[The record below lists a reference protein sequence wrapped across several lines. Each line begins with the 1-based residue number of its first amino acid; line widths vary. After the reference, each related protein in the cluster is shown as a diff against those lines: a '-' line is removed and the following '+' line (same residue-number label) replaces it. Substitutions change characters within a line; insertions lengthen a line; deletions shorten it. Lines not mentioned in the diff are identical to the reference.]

1 MKKFIKTLTTKYRY
15 LTLTVIAIIL
25 LIPFVIQTFMPKEE
39 LVEEKAVN
47 VTKGNVSVSLSIDG
61 KSILDKRELSFE
73 IAGVVR
79 GVTVEEGDI
88 VTPWQTLAYLDT
100 REATKN
106 LELKMRDYL
115 ATRNDFDEMGQVTY
129 QETIDNSVVDDTIR
143 RILEKNQWNLEQAVL
158 DVELRDLVVKKSYLS
173 SPIAGIVAEITL
185 KPGELAST
193 SKLAITVVDT
203 TSLVLE
209 GYLEDIEALKV
220 EPGMQVRVEFE
231 ALPDDQFMGTVSY
244 LSPIATLDENDLAM
258 YRVLIELDEH
268 DTTLLDGMAAE
279 FEIISKEAT
288 SVLKLP
294 NSSIKREDGQ
304 SVVYQREGD
313 ELIMIPVE
321 LGFTNGKEVEV
332 KSGLKLGDAVVDW
345 K

>member
-1 MKKFIKTLTTKYRY
+1 MKNFIQTIFNKYRN
-15 LTLTVIAIIL
+15 LTIAFVALLVIA
-25 LIPFVIQTFMPKEE
+25 PFAVQALQPKTDE
-39 LVEEKAVN
+39 VEEQTVA

-79 GVTVEEGDI
+79 GVAVKEGDL
-88 VTPWQTLAYLDT
+88 VAPWQTLAYLDT
-100 REATKN
+100 REAQKN

-115 ATRNDFDEMGQVTY
+115 STRNDFDEMGQVTY
-129 QETIDNSVVDDTIR
+129 QEEIDNSVVDDTIR
-143 RILEKNQWNLEQAVL
+143 RILEKNQWSLEQAVL
-158 DVELRDLVVKKSYLS
+158 DVELRDLAVRKSYLS
-173 SPIAGIVAEITL
+173 SPIAGVVAQIDL

-193 SKLAITVVDT
+193 SKLAVTVVDT

-231 ALPDDQFMGTVSY
+231 ALPDNQLMGQVSY

-258 YRVLIELDEH
+258 YRVLVELDEH
-268 DTTLLDGMAAE
+268 DVTLLDGMSAE

-288 SVLKLP
+288 DVLKIP
-294 NSSIKREDGQ
+294 NSAVKRVDGS
-304 SVVYQREGD
+304 SVVYQRVDG
-313 ELIMIPVE
+313 ELVMIPVE

-332 KSGLKLGDAVVDW
+332 KSGLKVGDTVIDW